1 MRRIPKFPQ
10 KKSRLVDDDDA
21 ESLCIVCLKVLITS
35 VNRYELLSYIHHTYI
50 RYNEHLIYF
59 INLNFLTSWPKIGT
73 KLNRSVVT
81 ASNAVAYAARIT
93 IGETNEDTVLQ
104 QR

>member
-35 VNRYELLSYIHHTYI
+35 VNRYELLSYIHRTYI
-50 RYNEHLIYF
+50 RYT
-59 INLNFLTSWPKIGT
+59 LNI
-73 KLNRSVVT
+73 
-81 ASNAVAYAARIT
+81 
-93 IGETNEDTVLQ
+93 
-104 QR
+104 